1 MRRILFVIDM
11 QNDFVAEGGA
21 LSFPAAREI
30 IPFITGQV
38 KEALSRGREVLFTL
52 DTHAPGDAE
61 FQKFPPHCLEGTPGQ
76 ALISEL
82 QAIIAPYEETGQI
95 KLLKKNRYSAFF
107 NTDLDA
113 WLGLAPGS
121 TKEKVSE
128 VELVGVCTNIC
139 CFFTAEEL
147 ANRDIPVRALAHG
160 MASFDPEAHRWA
172 LDQMQQVLG
181 LQVVE

>member
-30 IPFITGQV
+30 IPFITSKV
-38 KEALSRGREVLFTL
+38 KEALSQGQEVLFTL

-61 FQKFPPHCLEGTPGQ
+61 FQKFPPHCLEGTSGQ
-76 ALISEL
+76 ALIPEL
-82 QAIIAPYEETGQI
+82 QALIAPYEETGQI
-95 KLLKKNRYSAFF
+95 KFLKKNRYSAFF

-113 WLGLAPGS
+113 WLGLTPGS
-121 TKEKVSE
+121 PMEKVSQ
-128 VELVGVCTNIC
+128 VDLVGVCTNIC

-147 ANRDIPVRALAHG
+147 ANRDIPVRVLAEG
-160 MASFDPEAHRWA
+160 MASFDLEAHRWA
-172 LDQMQQVLG
+172 LNQMRQVLG